1 MNEMN
6 SHAFDEIQ
14 LDATYGIVARLI
26 IHGNKPA
33 GPSYTLHRHHVAS
46 ITGIIL
52 DLFPKSLYR
61 FRKVRVFV
69 ISYGRFRRVHFEM
82 NVTNETF
89 TTTTTAAAADG
100 SGSNKDILLIIAA
113 VAMAVATVV
122 LVLLVW
128 SIARV
133 VASF

>member
-33 GPSYTLHRHHVAS
+33 GP
-46 ITGIIL
+46 
-52 DLFPKSLYR
+52 
-61 FRKVRVFV
+61 
-69 ISYGRFRRVHFEM
+69 FRRVHFEM